1 MAETV
6 ASDRTASEP
15 SYPLAPSIHAMAA
28 EETPMATFM
37 EKLDE
42 LNTMPSDRT
51 PLRHSPY
58 STTSPLMALSAAF
71 IGMMPT
77 MRTMMETKNT
87 HRLLGSTNTSRLP
100 TATST
105 RPAIEAL
112 RLPNRATSGPAN
124 GRPMTMGITV
134 ARPITAIRLELPSTY
149 LAM

>member
-1 MAETV
+1 
-6 ASDRTASEP
+6 
-15 SYPLAPSIHAMAA
+15 MAA

-112 RLPNRATSGPAN
+112 RLPNRATSVRRTA
-124 GRPMTMGITV
+124 GR
-134 ARPITAIRLELPSTY
+134 
-149 LAM
+149 